1 MDFNHKK
8 VKESGQKLSIDF
20 AQKSYL
26 KEISRA
32 RTFGYVKDMK
42 TLQEKNLALG
52 ASMDN
57 AIALS
62 DDDVL
67 NEDGMRYENEFVKH
81 KILEIVGDL
90 YLLGGSLIEFC
101 TKSMLSFYPLSLTF
115 L

>member
-1 MDFNHKK
+1 
-8 VKESGQKLSIDF
+8 
-20 AQKSYL
+20 
-26 KEISRA
+26 
-32 RTFGYVKDMK
+32 MK

-81 KILEIVGDL
+81 KILDIVGDL
-90 YLLGGSLIEFC
+90 YLL
-101 TKSMLSFYPLSLTF
+101 
-115 L
+115 

>member
-1 MDFNHKK
+1 MSQVTKFLAYQEWLITID
-8 VKESGQKLSIDF
+8 QLSIDF

-67 NEDGMRYENEFVKH
+67 
-81 KILEIVGDL
+81 
-90 YLLGGSLIEFC
+90 LL
-101 TKSMLSFYPLSLTF
+101 
-115 L
+115 